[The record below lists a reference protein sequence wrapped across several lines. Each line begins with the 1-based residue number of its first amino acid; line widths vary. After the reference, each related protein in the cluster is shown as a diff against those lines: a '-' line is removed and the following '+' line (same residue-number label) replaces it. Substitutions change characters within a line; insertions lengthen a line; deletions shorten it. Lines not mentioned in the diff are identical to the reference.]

1 MPQPDDHALTS
12 LPPQPTPLDQGP
24 SAELI
29 AQLRAVLAPCQ
40 QPEASPEAFHNL
52 LNTSLASVL
61 HNPGLH
67 WWCNPDLRLTSV
79 ELLHLFSLDVEN
91 DNLKRFKTILEN
103 VLSTCI
109 ECTEFYLQDRQAYFA
124 KLRESY
130 DEDTVKLFFKKL
142 LDWDAERLVA
152 RMETLM
158 AAQAS
163 PETQT
168 RKKICIC
175 EMLLDPTLLLRPTYS
190 ARISGP
196 LTSMLSQML
205 IAKKMKLRSNL
216 PGLWL
221 LALHQDSNIQT
232 WATNTLAIAATLDP
246 VQKDRWTGWEQ
257 FPAIWAIVLGL
268 ANGSTDRVDTNVP
281 LTDDPA
287 RIWKAARCMIS
298 CMDSEVICL
307 FIKADAQAWKM
318 LQSRLLKLIQETATP
333 SAVFLELC
341 RISFHLQGL
350 IKKDFWT
357 VDSKFCLSTLQEA
370 EQIFRAVY
378 HHPRIQDQVTTLVN
392 KERSNA
398 GDSVSQSL
406 SRVYADYAAW
416 TSNYVNSLSGVF
428 PLQKV
433 LITIADILLGV
444 VADRMTLRLTGDI
457 PTTSGDQD
465 SQCVLLEFDLVLLS
479 IVFQLFSNQKGD
491 EIMPSIAKILTE
503 HWTWL
508 APLCILGSDALLLS
522 GQSNN
527 AARRISV
534 LGAETSKSGRKIAS
548 ALLDKQ
554 VKTLWSNYAT
564 ATSALKLSEP
574 AKLEESGTVI
584 WLRFAQAT
592 ASFSSSSIRNR
603 LDQSSQLQLMNWQSQ
618 TIDFFSMLALLP
630 KLETRPRFSQDAL
643 QMCQKFNDEIDVVFR
658 ANAILLQGLA
668 SQGETWLKRLTESE
682 DKVFLVKTLKL
693 WCSPDLETRTQAL
706 YLMRLAWQEVS
717 RPSCLRQAFETGG
730 EQSIEELNNILA
742 DFRNRGSPGGATP
755 PVLFQLLLD
764 SVTTLFLNNSVDGEG
779 GLYLQIFLGLTS
791 SQEVERHL
799 ALIKNLWNSIWLS
812 LKAAFEAGQSI
823 WVNQQ
828 DRSETIRTMK
838 IVADVGLLVIGKIRY
853 FERLLEFEKQDL
865 GPDAAEQ
872 DISDGFD
879 GSSRS
884 LAPSKETMPLDV
896 MKEAVSSL
904 AVWTFAQDTSLCSS
918 AIELVSAILY
928 LLADHSNFVSGKVNE
943 YLTKIAEN
951 KFNVKSLLT
960 AEQRETLWIALCRHD
975 TTSAGPR
982 QPPLFRDAAP
992 SVARTIQGTI
1002 KPAAQSTKVAA
1013 PKPDPIEISD
1023 DDFDDIDE
1031 SQLGEMEFEGDAAKE
1046 KQSHAPTQ
1054 MPTAAGP
1061 STGAPRSDF
1070 FHRVTHSNN
1079 PFQTTLN
1086 FGLSGPSGG
1095 IPAGGSSSS
1104 AGRRLPP
1111 TLARFNVNITS
1122 KPTIKAT
1129 PVKRGNKLSMM
1140 RADHR
1145 RERQNI
1151 VDATKEARQAS
1162 KQRPITRPTPANAT
1176 VSLESDIESASASES
1191 DSDGGNNGFSS
1202 LIDAEEKWNNRNKPQ
1217 EPRKTKL
1224 LELDQVVDRTK
1235 LVDTIATR
1243 RQKAIDDAQR
1253 QFRLTPSLAAL
1264 HAQILK
1270 WDVSSSGDRPPN
1282 GKEYAAIPSKFNS
1295 VHEYIRAFEPLLV
1308 LECWQQLMGAREEAN
1323 QSSDSVMASF
1333 VNRVSIDSYQDMHM
1347 KIPLDKA
1354 SSIMVEDVVVISD
1367 PNVKDIF
1374 TATGN
1379 AMRPK
1384 PFFAKVMSIT
1394 RAKGQCEVV
1403 FRTYLKIEEGSPLLA
1418 MRPQTSWSI
1427 LKMINLTTTHRE
1439 YAALIAMQ
1447 YYELCDDVLNP
1458 PNIPPPKI
1466 SLANVQRVMDIYK
1479 VNTPQ
1484 AQAIVGAIERPK
1496 GFTLI
1501 QGPPGTG
1508 KTKTILGLVGALLAD
1523 GARARAA
1530 PAVQASRNAERPLQ
1544 TGTVSRILVCAPSN
1558 AAIDEIV
1565 KRLKGG
1571 IRNTTGEI
1579 FIPKVVRVGTLD
1591 TVNAEVKDV
1600 ALDSLIAKELESAST
1615 SKEEFQ
1621 SAAQSINS
1629 MLDKMKQLQQELEKA
1644 RLELVQAKD
1653 TNDPMAISN
1662 AQSQIK
1668 AVNKSKWQLGQE
1680 LDTARSNH
1688 AEHSQKKDQAR
1699 KDARNKIL
1707 NEADVICSTLS
1718 ASGHDLLTSAT
1729 FTFET
1734 VIIDE
1739 AAQSVEISSLIPLK
1753 YGCKRCILVGDP
1765 NQLPPTVISQLAT
1778 KYAYNQSLFV
1788 RIQNLAP
1795 SSVHLL
1801 SIQYR
1806 MHPDISLFPSREF
1819 YKSLLKDG
1827 PDMDVKTKAEWHRNT
1842 ITSPYRFF
1850 DVYEGR
1856 ERIGLSHSQ
1865 HNPIEAE
1872 AAVALLE
1879 GLCNGNPT
1887 LNFFRRVGVISP
1899 YKQQVRT
1906 LRECF
1911 QRTFDRGILEAVDF
1925 NTVDGFQGQEK
1936 DIIIFSCVRA
1946 SQSGSVGFLADI
1958 RRMNVALTRARQS
1971 LFILGH
1977 ADTLRREEIW
1987 GDLVRDAEQRGL
1999 FTKVTPGIFGPR
2011 GASMPRN
2018 ILQAKS
2024 GPDLR
2029 NDLYGRTLGTKPA
2042 TAIERPMATMD
2053 DIMEVDS
2060 YPQLPGSTPTNEV
2073 SLPLR
2078 HGGGHADQR
2087 KANGVS
2093 RGRGVESRRQDL
2105 ALQALG
2111 ASSGFKR
2118 KQDSSSDRP
2127 MTRSPVQASG
2137 ETSNDTDKDPKV
2149 KESHDAQRP
2158 KHPLPA
2164 RPPSPKRSKPSSSL
2178 FLKSK
2183 PMSMKKPMG
2192 PSRQYDIPVRERLA
2206 AEVIPIRKSY
2216 PSGSNRAQLP
2226 SPTARRS
2233 AAPSLDDILS
2243 SMKKP

>member
-1 MPQPDDHALTS
+1 MPQPDDHASPS
-12 LPPQPTPLDQGP
+12 LHHPAPPPPLTPLAQAP

-29 AQLRAVLAPCQ
+29 AQLKGVLEPCQ
-40 QPEASPEAFHNL
+40 QPDASPEAFHNL

-61 HNPGLH
+61 QHPGLH
-67 WWCNPDLRLTSV
+67 WWCHPDLRLTSV

-91 DNLKRFKTILEN
+91 DNLKRFKDILEN
-103 VLSTCI
+103 VLSSCI

-130 DEDTVKLFFKKL
+130 DEDTVKLFFRKL
-142 LDWDAERLVA
+142 LDWDVERLVT

-158 AAQAS
+158 AAPAS
-163 PETQT
+163 AETQT
-168 RKKICIC
+168 RKKICVC
-175 EMLLDPTLLLRPTYS
+175 EMLLDPTLLLRPAYS

-196 LTSMLSQML
+196 LTTMLGQML

-221 LALHQDSNIQT
+221 LAVHQDVNIQT

-257 FPAIWAIVLGL
+257 FPAIWAIVVDL
-268 ANGSTDRVDTNVP
+268 AHGSRHKVDTNVP
-281 LTDDPA
+281 LSDDPV
-287 RIWKAARCMIS
+287 RIWKAVRCMIS
-298 CMDSEVICL
+298 CMDPEVIHL

-318 LQSRLLKLIQETATP
+318 LQTQLLKLIQEATTP
-333 SAVFLELC
+333 SAVFLEPC
-341 RISFHLQGL
+341 RISFHLLGV
-350 IKKDFWT
+350 IKKDFWM
-357 VDSKFCLSTLQEA
+357 VDDKLCLNTIQEA
-370 EQIFRAVY
+370 DQIFRAVY
-378 HHPRIQDQVTTLVN
+378 HHPGIQDHVSTLVHS
-392 KERSNA
+392 ERTNA
-398 GDSVSQSL
+398 GDNASQSL

-416 TSNYVNSLSGVF
+416 TSNYVNSLSGSF
-428 PLQKV
+428 PLQKI

-444 VADRMTLRLTGDI
+444 VGDRMTARLGGDVATI
-457 PTTSGDQD
+457 SGDQD
-465 SQCVLLEFDLVLLS
+465 PQGVLLEFDLALLS
-479 IVFQLFSNQKGD
+479 IVFQLFSNQQGD
-491 EIMPSIAKILTE
+491 EILSSIAKVLAE

-508 APLCILGSDALLLS
+508 APLCILGSDALPLS
-522 GQSNN
+522 GQSVN
-527 AARRISV
+527 AARRISG
-534 LGAETSKSGRKIAS
+534 LGLETSKSGRKIVS
-548 ALLDKQ
+548 ALFDKQ
-554 VKTLWSNYAT
+554 VKILWSNYAA

-574 AKLEESGTVI
+574 AKLEESSTII

-592 ASFSSSSIRNR
+592 ISFSSSSSRNR
-603 LDQSSQLQLMNWQSQ
+603 LDPSNQLQLMNWQSQ
-618 TIDFFSMLALLP
+618 TIDSFSKLALLP

-643 QMCQKFNDEIDVVFR
+643 QMCQKFNDEMDVVFR
-658 ANAILLQGLA
+658 ATAILLQGLA
-668 SQGETWLKRLTESE
+668 SQGENWLKRLTESN

-706 YLMRLAWQEVS
+706 YVMRLAWQEVS

-799 ALIKNLWNSIWLS
+799 TLIKNLWNSIWLS

-872 DISDGFD
+872 DMLDGFD

-884 LAPSKETMPLDV
+884 LPPSKETMPLDV
-896 MKEAVSSL
+896 MKEAISSL
-904 AVWTFAQDTSLCSS
+904 AVWTFAQDTSLCTS

-928 LLADHSNFVSGKVNE
+928 LLADHNNFVSGKVNE

-960 AEQRETLWIALCRHD
+960 AEQRETLWIALCQHD

-992 SVARTIQGTI
+992 SVVRTVQGTI
-1002 KPAAQSTKVAA
+1002 KPVVQSTKIAA
-1013 PKPDPIEISD
+1013 PKPDTIEISD

-1031 SQLGEMEFEGDAAKE
+1031 SQLGEMEFEGDVTKE
-1046 KQSHAPTQ
+1046 KQPNASSANQTI
-1054 MPTAAGP
+1054 AGVSP
-1061 STGAPRSDF
+1061 ATGTPRSDF
-1070 FHRVTHSNN
+1070 FHKVTHSNN

-1095 IPAGGSSSS
+1095 IPAGGSSPIG
-1104 AGRRLPP
+1104 GRRLPP
-1111 TLARFNVNITS
+1111 TLSRFNVNITS
-1122 KPTIKAT
+1122 KPAVKAP

-1151 VDATKEARQAS
+1151 VDATKEARQAA
-1162 KQRPITRPTPANAT
+1162 KQRPIARPTPANAT
-1176 VSLESDIESASASES
+1176 VSLESDHDSASASES

-1253 QFRLTPSLAAL
+1253 QFRLTPNLAAL

-1295 VHEYIRAFEPLLV
+1295 VNEYIRAFEPLLV

-1447 YYELCDDVLNP
+1447 YYELCHDILDP
-1458 PNIPPPKI
+1458 PNMPPPKI
-1466 SLANVQRVMDIYK
+1466 SLANVQKVMDIYK

-1530 PAVQASRNAERPLQ
+1530 PAVQASRNGERPLQ

-1571 IRNTTGEI
+1571 IRNTTGEL

-1600 ALDSLIAKELESAST
+1600 ALDSLIAKELESSST

-1653 TNDPMAISN
+1653 SNDSMAISN

-1827 PDMDVKTKAEWHRNT
+1827 PDMDVKTRAEWHRNT

-1999 FTKVTPGIFGPR
+1999 FTKVTPG
-2011 GASMPRN
+2011 
-2018 ILQAKS
+2018 QA
-2024 GPDLR
+2024 PDKT
-2029 NDLYGRTLGTKPA
+2029 ND
-2042 TAIERPMATMD
+2042 
-2053 DIMEVDS
+2053 
-2060 YPQLPGSTPTNEV
+2060 
-2073 SLPLR
+2073 
-2078 HGGGHADQR
+2078 
-2087 KANGVS
+2087 
-2093 RGRGVESRRQDL
+2093 
-2105 ALQALG
+2105 
-2111 ASSGFKR
+2111 
-2118 KQDSSSDRP
+2118 DR
-2127 MTRSPVQASG
+2127 
-2137 ETSNDTDKDPKV
+2137 DKDPSV
-2149 KESHDAQRP
+2149 HEPQDAQRVG
-2158 KHPLPA
+2158 HPLPA

-2183 PMSMKKPMG
+2183 PMSMKKPTG

-2216 PSGSNRAQLP
+2216 PSGSNRVQTP
-2226 SPTARRS
+2226 SQPAKRA

>member
-1 MPQPDDHALTS
+1 MPQPDSDNASTS
-12 LPPQPTPLDQGP
+12 QQLPPPPQPPTLLAQGP

-29 AQLRAVLAPCQ
+29 AQLKGVLEPCQ
-40 QPEASPEAFHNL
+40 QPDASPEAFHNL

-61 HNPGLH
+61 QHPGLH

-91 DNLKRFKTILEN
+91 DNLKRFKDILEN

-109 ECTEFYLQDRQAYFA
+109 ECTESYLQDRQAYFA

-142 LDWDAERLVA
+142 LDWDVERLVT

-163 PETQT
+163 PEIQT

-221 LALHQDSNIQT
+221 LALHQDINIQT

-257 FPAIWAIVLGL
+257 FPAIWAIGLGL
-268 ANGSTDRVDTNVP
+268 ANGSRDTVETNIPLSDDSARV
-281 LTDDPA
+281 
-287 RIWKAARCMIS
+287 WKAVRCMIS
-298 CMDSEVICL
+298 CMDSEVIHL
-307 FIKADAQAWKM
+307 FIKADALAWKM
-318 LQSRLLKLIQETATP
+318 LQSRLLQLIQQTTTP

-341 RISFHLQGL
+341 QISFYLLGV
-350 IKKDFWT
+350 IKKDFWI
-357 VDSKFCLSTLQEA
+357 VHDKLCLNNIQEA
-370 EQIFRAVY
+370 EQIYRAVY
-378 HHPRIQDQVTTLVN
+378 HHPGIQDQVSTLVY
-392 KERSNA
+392 KERSMA
-398 GDSVSQSL
+398 GDSASQSL
-406 SRVYADYAAW
+406 SRLYADYAAW
-416 TSNYVNSLSGVF
+416 TSHFVNSLSGSF
-428 PLQKV
+428 PLQK
-433 LITIADILLGV
+433 IMISIAGILLGV
-444 VADRMTLRLTGDI
+444 VGDRMNSRLAGDI
-457 PTTSGDQD
+457 SATSGEQD
-465 SQCVLLEFDLVLLS
+465 AQCVLLEFDLALLS
-479 IVFQLFSNQKGD
+479 IVFQLFSNQQGD
-491 EIMPSIAKILTE
+491 EILLSIAKTLAE

-508 APLCILGSDALLLS
+508 APLCILGSDALSLS
-522 GQSNN
+522 GQSAH
-527 AARRISV
+527 AARRISG
-534 LGAETSKSGRKIAS
+534 LGSEASKSGRKIAS

-554 VKTLWSNYAT
+554 VKTLWSNYAA

-574 AKLEESGTVI
+574 AKLEDSSTLI

-592 ASFSSSSIRNR
+592 SSFCSSSIRDR
-603 LDQSSQLQLMNWQSQ
+603 LDPSIQLQLMNWQSR
-618 TIDFFSMLALLP
+618 TVDFFSKLALLP

-643 QMCQKFNDEIDVVFR
+643 QMCQKFNDEMDVVFR

-668 SQGETWLKRLTESE
+668 SQGETWLKRLTENE

-730 EQSIEELNNILA
+730 EQSIEELNHILA

-872 DISDGFD
+872 DLSEGFD
-879 GSSRS
+879 GSSRLS
-884 LAPSKETMPLDV
+884 LPPSKETMPLDV
-896 MKEAVSSL
+896 MKEAISSL

-928 LLADHSNFVSGKVNE
+928 LLADHNNFVSGKVNE

-1002 KPAAQSTKVAA
+1002 NYKPATQSTKITTA
-1013 PKPDPIEISD
+1013 KPDTIEISD
-1023 DDFDDIDE
+1023 DDFDDLDE
-1031 SQLGEMEFEGDAAKE
+1031 SQLGEMELEGDMTKE
-1046 KQSHAPTQ
+1046 KQPHAPAQNQTL
-1054 MPTAAGP
+1054 TAAG
-1061 STGAPRSDF
+1061 SATAAQRSDF
-1070 FHRVTHSNN
+1070 FHKVTHSNN

-1095 IPAGGSSSS
+1095 IPAGGSSPIG
-1104 AGRRLPP
+1104 GRRLPP

-1122 KPTIKAT
+1122 KPAIKAPPIK

-1162 KQRPITRPTPANAT
+1162 KQRPITRPTPATAT
-1176 VSLESDIESASASES
+1176 VSLESDAESASASES

-1253 QFRLTPSLAAL
+1253 QFRLTPNLAAL

-1295 VHEYIRAFEPLLV
+1295 VNEYIRAFEPLLV

-1333 VNRVSIDSYQDMHM
+1333 VNRVSIDNYQDMHM

-1418 MRPQTSWSI
+1418 MRPQTSWSV

-1447 YYELCDDVLNP
+1447 YYELCSDILDP
-1458 PNIPPPKI
+1458 PNMPPPKI
-1466 SLANVQRVMDIYK
+1466 SLTNVQKVMDIYK

-1523 GARARAA
+1523 GARTRAA
-1530 PAVQASRNAERPLQ
+1530 PAVQASRSAERPLQ

-1571 IRNTTGEI
+1571 IRNTTGEL

-1653 TNDPMAISN
+1653 SNDSMAISN

-1987 GDLVRDAEQRGL
+1987 GDLV
-1999 FTKVTPGIFGPR
+1999 TPGVFGPR

-2024 GPDLR
+2024 GSDLR
-2029 NDLYGRTLGTKPA
+2029 NDLYGRTSSTKSA

-2060 YPQLPGSTPTNEV
+2060 YPQLPGSTPVNEIAP
-2073 SLPLR
+2073 PLR
-2078 HGGGHADQR
+2078 QGGHAERR
-2087 KANGVS
+2087 KSNGVS
-2093 RGRGVESRRQDL
+2093 QSGGVDSRRQDL
-2105 ALQALG
+2105 AAQALG

-2118 KQDSSSDRP
+2118 KQDSSFDRP
-2127 MTRSPVQASG
+2127 VNRPQAVSD
-2137 ETSNDTDKDPKV
+2137 ETSTTIDKKPNAT
-2149 KESHDAQRP
+2149 EPHDGQRP
-2158 KHPLPA
+2158 RHPLPA

-2183 PMSMKKPMG
+2183 PMSMKKPTG

-2216 PSGSNRAQLP
+2216 PSGSQRAQLP
-2226 SPTARRS
+2226 SPTAKRT

>member
-1 MPQPDDHALTS
+1 
-12 LPPQPTPLDQGP
+12 
-24 SAELI
+24 
-29 AQLRAVLAPCQ
+29 
-40 QPEASPEAFHNL
+40 PEASPEAFHNL

-61 HNPGLH
+61 QHPGLH
-67 WWCNPDLRLTSV
+67 WWCHPDLRLTSV

-91 DNLKRFKTILEN
+91 DNLKRFKDILEN

-142 LDWDAERLVA
+142 LDWDAERLVT
-152 RMETLM
+152 RMQSLM
-158 AAQAS
+158 AAHAS

-196 LTSMLSQML
+196 LTAMLSQML

-221 LALHQDSNIQT
+221 LALHQDANIQM
-232 WATNTLAIAATLDP
+232 WATNTLTIAATLDP

-257 FPAIWAIVLGL
+257 FPAIWAIALSL
-268 ANGSTDRVDTNVP
+268 AHGSRDNVGTNVP
-281 LTDDPA
+281 LSDDRA
-287 RIWKAARCMIS
+287 RIWKAVRCMIS
-298 CMDSEVICL
+298 CMDPVVIHL
-307 FIKADAQAWKM
+307 FIKEDAQAWKM
-318 LQSRLLKLIQETATP
+318 LQMQLLKLIQETTTP
-333 SAVFLELC
+333 SSVFLELC
-341 RISFHLQGL
+341 RISFHLLGV
-350 IKKDFWT
+350 IKRDFWIR
-357 VDSKFCLSTLQEA
+357 DDKFCLSTMQEA

-378 HHPRIQDQVTTLVN
+378 RHPGIQDQVSILVD

-398 GDSVSQSL
+398 GDNASQPL
-406 SRVYADYAAW
+406 SRVYSDYAAW
-416 TSNYVNSLSGVF
+416 TSNYVNSLSGSF
-428 PLQKV
+428 PLQKILV
-433 LITIADILLGV
+433 TIAGILLGV
-444 VADRMTLRLTGDI
+444 VGDRMTARLSGDVAAV
-457 PTTSGDQD
+457 SGDQD
-465 SQCVLLEFDLVLLS
+465 QQCVLLEFDLALLS
-479 IVFQLFSNQKGD
+479 IVFQLFSNQQGD
-491 EIMPSIAKILTE
+491 EILSSIAKVLEE

-508 APLCILGSDALLLS
+508 APLCIIGADTLPLS
-522 GQSNN
+522 GQSAN
-527 AARRISV
+527 AARRISG
-534 LGAETSKSGRKIAS
+534 LGSEISKSGRKIVS

-554 VKTLWSNYAT
+554 VKTLWSNYAA

-574 AKLEESGTVI
+574 AKLEESSTLI

-592 ASFSSSSIRNR
+592 ATISSSDTRNR
-603 LDQSSQLQLMNWQSQ
+603 LDQPSQLQLMNWQSQ
-618 TIDFFSMLALLP
+618 TVEFFSNLALLP
-630 KLETRPRFSQDAL
+630 KLETRPRFSKDAL
-643 QMCQKFNDEIDVVFR
+643 QMCQQFNDEMDVVFR
-658 ANAILLQGLA
+658 ATAILLQGLA
-668 SQGETWLKRLTESE
+668 SQGETWLKRLTESN

-764 SVTTLFLNNSVDGEG
+764 SVTTLFLNNAVDGEG

-872 DISDGFD
+872 DMADGFD

-884 LAPSKETMPLDV
+884 LPPSKETMPLDV

-928 LLADHSNFVSGKVNE
+928 LLADHNNYVSGKVNE

-960 AEQRETLWIALCRHD
+960 AEQRETLWIALCQHD

-982 QPPLFRDAAP
+982 QPPLFRDAVP

-1002 KPAAQSTKVAA
+1002 QPTVQSAKVSAS
-1013 PKPDPIEISD
+1013 KPDTIEISD

-1031 SQLGEMEFEGDAAKE
+1031 SQLGEMEFEGDATKE
-1046 KQSHAPTQ
+1046 KQPQTLSQTQ
-1054 MPTAAGP
+1054 TPTAAAGP
-1061 STGAPRSDF
+1061 ATGATRSDF

-1095 IPAGGSSSS
+1095 IPAGGSSPIG
-1104 AGRRLPP
+1104 GRRLPP

-1122 KPTIKAT
+1122 KPAVKAP

-1151 VDATKEARQAS
+1151 VDATKVARQAS
-1162 KQRPITRPTPANAT
+1162 KQRPSTRPMPTNAT
-1176 VSLESDIESASASES
+1176 VSLESDNESASASES

-1202 LIDAEEKWNNRNKPQ
+1202 LIDAEEKWNNRNKPH

-1253 QFRLTPSLAAL
+1253 QFRLTPNLAAL

-1295 VHEYIRAFEPLLV
+1295 VNEYIRAFEPLLV

-1447 YYELCDDVLNP
+1447 YYELCSDILDP
-1458 PNIPPPKI
+1458 PNMPPPKI
-1466 SLANVQRVMDIYK
+1466 SLANVQKVMDVYK

-1571 IRNTTGEI
+1571 IRNTMGEL

-1653 TNDPMAISN
+1653 SNDSMAISN

-1987 GDLVRDAEQRGL
+1987 GDLV
-1999 FTKVTPGIFGPR
+1999 TPGVFGPR

-2029 NDLYGRTLGTKPA
+2029 NDLYGRTASTKLA

-2060 YPQLPGSTPTNEV
+2060 YPQLPGSIPANETAPP
-2073 SLPLR
+2073 SR
-2078 HGGGHADQR
+2078 HGGHGDQR
-2087 KANGVS
+2087 KTNGVH
-2093 RGRGVESRRQDL
+2093 RGRGVEARRQDSEV
-2105 ALQALG
+2105 QALG

-2118 KQDSSSDRP
+2118 KQDSSFDRP
-2127 MTRSPVQASG
+2127 VNRPLVQ
-2137 ETSNDTDKDPKV
+2137 TSD
-2149 KESHDAQRP
+2149 ESSHDKNKDATATEAKDAPRTR
-2158 KHPLPA
+2158 HPLPA

-2183 PMSMKKPMG
+2183 PMSMKKPTG

-2216 PSGSNRAQLP
+2216 PSGSNRVQVPAQ
-2226 SPTARRS
+2226 TARRT